1 MHEKKLVSWKTE
13 VDKLD
18 IDKLAP
24 VPVDLSK
31 LSEIVKNDVVE
42 KAVYEKLVAK
52 VNNIDTSH
60 FVSKIKYQTDNK
72 ELEKKFLMWMILLRK
87 QNPLNYKTKFLM

>member
-1 MHEKKLVSWKTE
+1 MVLQVLHEKKLVSWKTE

-18 IDKLAP
+18 ID
-24 VPVDLSK
+24 K